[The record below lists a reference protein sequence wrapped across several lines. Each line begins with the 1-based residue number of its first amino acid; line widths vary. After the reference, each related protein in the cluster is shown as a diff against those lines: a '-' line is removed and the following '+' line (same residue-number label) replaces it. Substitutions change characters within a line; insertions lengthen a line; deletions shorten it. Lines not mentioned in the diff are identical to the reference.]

1 MSQHHSTIQ
10 LLLEILRFIPKKGQS
25 LLSKYRFLNSTATTF
40 TFECPKFNLKHYP
53 DEQHFGFG
61 NGKKIR
67 LTFCIG
73 KPYGFHLT
81 ETPLSTDQEIT
92 DGGETYLVRATMM
105 ENDML
110 NWWLAK
116 FGEEISREYI

>member
-25 LLSKYRFLNSTATTF
+25 LLSKYRFLNATATTF
-40 TFECPKFNLKHYP
+40 TFRYPKFNLKHYLA
-53 DEQHFGFG
+53 EQHFGLG

-67 LTFCIG
+67 LTFLIG

-81 ETPLSTDQEIT
+81 ETPLSTD
-92 DGGETYLVRATMM
+92 
-105 ENDML
+105 
-110 NWWLAK
+110 
-116 FGEEISREYI
+116 